1 MKARQLIAV
10 AAYTPDQ
17 LKVIAKAFENAWEQV
32 APLVSKR
39 PRAIEAARLKLAEI
53 VLTLAKNGSLDA
65 QQLEDAAV
73 QKMLADPTKLRP

>member
-1 MKARQLIAV
+1 MKARQLIAS

-17 LKVIAKAFENAWEQV
+17 LKVVGKAFENAWEQV

-39 PRAIEAARLKLAEI
+39 PETIEAARLKLAAI
-53 VLTLAKNGSLDA
+53 VLSLTKDGSRDA

-73 QKMLADPTKLRP
+73 KKMLAGPTKL

>member
-1 MKARQLIAV
+1 MKARQLVAS

-17 LKVIAKAFENAWEQV
+17 LRVIGKAFENAWEQV

-39 PRAIEAARLKLAEI
+39 PAAIEAARLKLAEI
-53 VLTLAKNGSLDA
+53 VLSLAKDGSRDA

-73 QKMLADPTKLRP
+73 KKMLASPTKL

>member
-1 MKARQLIAV
+1 MKARQLIAS

-17 LKVIAKAFENAWEQV
+17 LKVIGKAFENAWEQV

-39 PRAIEAARLKLAEI
+39 PEAIEAARLKLAAI
-53 VLTLAKNGSLDA
+53 VLSLAKDGCRDA

-73 QKMLADPTKLRP
+73 KKMLANPTKL